1 MGVVVPWAA
10 SNPGYHALGSIL
22 TKLST
27 IVSLQHH
34 FKDNI
39 NSLQN
44 KFHNTLVSLQHHFN
58 CRKTPLYRL
67 SLAIL
72 LSNCLSFLQTFY
84 NNPGSLQHHFNC
96 RKKTPQIITHNT
108 PLKIPLKFNE
118 TFYNIPLTIIS
129 SVSITGGKINARPSR
144 FTPFS

>member
-72 LSNCLSFLQTFY
+72 LSNCLSILTNFLH
-84 NNPGSLQHHFNC
+84 NPGSLQHHF
-96 RKKTPQIITHNT
+96 KKHHKLSPTI
-108 PLKIPLKFNE
+108 LLSKIALEFNE

-129 SVSITGGKINARPSR
+129 SVSITGEKINARPSR

>member
-1 MGVVVPWAA
+1 MAVVVPWAA

-58 CRKTPLYRL
+58 CRKTPHYNKL
-67 SLAIL
+67 SLTIL
-72 LSNCLSFLQTFY
+72 LSNSLSILTKLSTIFLSLQLVVFLLQGEKSMPGHHASLHLVKSKHSTFY
-84 NNPGSLQHHFNC
+84 NTLRVS
-96 RKKTPQIITHNT
+96 TPHWFQNR
-108 PLKIPLKFNE
+108 
-118 TFYNIPLTIIS
+118 
-129 SVSITGGKINARPSR
+129 IN
-144 FTPFS
+144 

>member
-1 MGVVVPWAA
+1 MAVVVPWAA

-44 KFHNTLVSLQHHFN
+44 KFHNTLVSLQDYNIISIVERPPSTGYHSQYSSQTASRFYKLSTIIPDLYNIISIVEKKHH
-58 CRKTPLYRL
+58 KL
-67 SLAIL
+67 SPTIL
-72 LSNCLSFLQTFY
+72 LSKSLSSLTKLSTIFL
-84 NNPGSLQHHFNC
+84 SL
-96 RKKTPQIITHNT
+96 
-108 PLKIPLKFNE
+108 
-118 TFYNIPLTIIS
+118 
-129 SVSITGGKINARPSR
+129 
-144 FTPFS
+144 